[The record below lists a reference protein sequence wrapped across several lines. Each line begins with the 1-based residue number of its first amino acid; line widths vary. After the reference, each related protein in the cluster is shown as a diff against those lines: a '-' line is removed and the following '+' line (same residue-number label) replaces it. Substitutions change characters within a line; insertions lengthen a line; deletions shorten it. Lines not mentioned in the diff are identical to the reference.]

1 MIDKKKRRAALRNQ
15 SGGSSMQ
22 NGGSALNV
30 PNKNLY
36 MDINNMGILNS
47 DYGDSKLSYYVVID
61 LELYPG
67 NSIPIGEKAVLGCQ
81 TRYEKIR
88 QAYAQLFGIQYQPN
102 EFSRS
107 GFVAPNANSKQK
119 NKK

>member
-1 MIDKKKRRAALRNQ
+1 
-15 SGGSSMQ
+15 MQ
-22 NGGSALNV
+22 NGDSSKTPALTV

-81 TRYEKIR
+81 SRYEKIR

-102 EFSRS
+102 EFLRS
-107 GFVAPNANSKQK
+107 GFVAPNANAKQK
-119 NKK
+119 K